1 MTILR
6 SLAAALAAAVT
17 YYAASVE
24 GIPVMRSVATDDPLR
39 PECVWKDDPFD
50 DLAETRVYALIYY
63 GRKSYVDILNAYL
76 ERNLRANGGILDGI
90 IFALVKYT
98 HEDLNYLIQLKR
110 RNPHT

>member
-1 MTILR
+1 MKR
-6 SLAAALAAAVT
+6 LAF
-17 YYAASVE
+17 AASICLSYDQHVT
-24 GIPVMRSVATDDPLR
+24 GIPVMRRVETDDPLK
-39 PECVWKDDPFD
+39 PECHWKDDPFH
-50 DLAETRVYALIYY
+50 DLAETRVFALIYY

-76 ERNLRANGGILDGI
+76 ERNLRANGGILDGV